1 MRDADSGCHPRP
13 PGPSTQLHARCVL
26 LIGLPQMHWD
36 VFHVGELA
44 VPLEKAAEIIR
55 DSLSREVAGRCLPT
69 CINHYL
75 VDEIAPILL
84 PFVEEIKDVV
94 ELGDLLDEV
103 FLLHVNRLI
112 ESFECRRFLLS

>member
-1 MRDADSGCHPRP
+1 MRSAHWP
-13 PGPSTQLHARCVL
+13 AK
-26 LIGLPQMHWD
+26 MHWD

-44 VPLEKAAEIIR
+44 VPLEKAAEVIR
-55 DSLSREVAGRCLPT
+55 DSLRREVAGRCLPT

-84 PFVEEIKDVV
+84 PFVDEIKDVV
-94 ELGDLLDEV
+94 EPGDLLDEV

-112 ESFECRRFLLS
+112 ESFECHRFLLS